1 VFSVQLYYCHELKK
15 KIILQS
21 MFQINELAQAT
32 DARRLA
38 LLLEVAGAMYW
49 EETRHQDIESLKS
62 MFLNHNLNIVLPVAV
77 F

>member
-1 VFSVQLYYCHELKK
+1 MFSVQLYHSHEVEKKLK
-15 KIILQS
+15 LQS

-49 EETRHQDIESLKS
+49 DETRHQDIESLKS
-62 MFLNHNLNIVLPVAV
+62 MVLNHNLNIVLPVAV